1 MGDFNSYSTYTGPQD
16 SEAPATSVPVVR
28 ENTGVSRVTVSN
40 GELTEQN
47 TKVSSINSTDLSP
60 YEEGDWK
67 RSAQTSTGRTA
78 TEITPDTIV
87 TLNGTQAK
95 VRDFVAAGILQKSA
109 EGFELAGN
117 AGVEEETQEGATA
130 PSDAAQMPQE
140 IATAVDDAL
149 ASFDDSTLDSGLSLG
164 ISSVTGE
171 TDFSAVVR
179 TVSQRSGMDP
189 AEVQQ
194 RLEFTQSAYQAM
206 ADHYITK
213 NGIDK
218 ADLQDFYE
226 FAKGKRGELR
236 GTLEKMM
243 WGQDLSGFKG
253 LISKFQSAHAP
264 NLQALKDAGF
274 PTRTLGEEP
283 EVRIQ
288 NVWMTTK
295 AAARAN
301 LI

>member
-1 MGDFNSYSTYTGPQD
+1 MGDFNSYSTYTGPLD

-40 GELTEQN
+40 GELSESSS
-47 TKVSSINSTDLSP
+47 KVSSITSTDLSP
-60 YEEGDWK
+60 YDEGDWK

-95 VRDFVAAGILQKSA
+95 VRDFVAAGLLQKTS
-109 EGFELAGN
+109 EGFELAAN
-117 AGVEEETQEGATA
+117 AGVEDAPQDNATA
-130 PSDAAQMPQE
+130 PSDAAVMPSE

-149 ASFDDSTLDSGLSLG
+149 AQFDNSTLDSGLALG
-164 ISSVTGE
+164 IASVTGE
-171 TDFSAVVR
+171 TDFSSVVR
-179 TVSQRSGMDP
+179 TVAQRSGMDP
-189 AEVQQ
+189 AEVKQ

-218 ADLQDFYE
+218 ADLENFYE
-226 FAKGKRGELR
+226 FAKGNRGELR

-253 LISKFQSAHAP
+253 MISKYQSAHAP
-264 NLQALKDAGF
+264 SLQALKDAGF

-288 NVWMTTK
+288 NVWMGLK